1 MGKLDNKV
9 AIVTGG
15 SRGIGA
21 ATALALA
28 EEGAD
33 VAISYSSSTDRANA
47 VVADLEARGVRAAA
61 FRADQADAVQAAG
74 LIHSVVEQFGKL
86 DILVNNA
93 GAAGRGAPIDSG
105 AADESAFARKL
116 AINYTSVVA
125 AIRAAVPLLPDGGR
139 IVNISSGVGT
149 RVGFVGM
156 ADYAGAKSALEG
168 YSRGAARDLAQRGV
182 TVNVIQC
189 GFIDTEMNPADG
201 PAASMFLPTTAMG
214 RYGRPEE
221 IAAGVVFLASPQ
233 ASYVTGAVLR
243 IDGGYGA

>member
-21 ATALALA
+21 ASALALA
-28 EEGAD
+28 DEGAD
-33 VAISYSSSTDRANA
+33 VAISYSSSADQAKA
-47 VVADLEARGVRAAA
+47 VVADLEAKGVRAAA
-61 FRADQADAVQAAG
+61 FRADQADAKQATG
-74 LIHSVVEQFGKL
+74 LIHSVVQQFGKL

-93 GAAGRGAPIDSG
+93 AVGGGGTVDSEFV
-105 AADESAFARKL
+105 DETALDRLL
-116 AINYTSVVA
+116 ATNYTSVVA
-125 AIRAAVPLLPDGGR
+125 AVRAAIPLLPDGGR
-139 IVNISSGVGT
+139 IVSISSGVAT
-149 RVGFVGM
+149 RAGFQGM
-156 ADYAGAKSALEG
+156 AYYTGTKSALEG
-168 YSRGAARDLAQRGV
+168 FSRGAARDLAHRGI
-182 TVNVIQC
+182 TVNVIQP
-189 GFIDTEMNPADG
+189 GFIDTEGNPADG

-243 IDGGYGA
+243 IDGGYAA